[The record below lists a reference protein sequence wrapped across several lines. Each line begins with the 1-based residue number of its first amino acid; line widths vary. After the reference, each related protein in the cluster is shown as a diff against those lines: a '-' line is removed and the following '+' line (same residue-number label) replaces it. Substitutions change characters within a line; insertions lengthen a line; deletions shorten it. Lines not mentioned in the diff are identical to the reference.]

1 MKNALPDGAKL
12 GVFGHFQTGIPDTH
26 QKTKHC
32 SIALR
37 SNEHVDERKPDGFGD
52 VWVITSVLGRHFL
65 IALQSHGDDFEPF
78 ELKCSAVV
86 VVVVVVVVAVVVV
99 VVDGSE
105 NFGRQRSQERK
116 VLDERAERSLGHH
129 EDLLRD
135 DDLGQL
141 VVDNH
146 RFPNTD
152 CMREIRQMN

>member
-1 MKNALPDGAKL
+1 MKNVLPDGAKL
-12 GVFGHFQTGIPDTH
+12 GVFGHFKTGIPDTR

-32 SIALR
+32 SIASR
-37 SNEHVDERKPDGFGD
+37 SNEHVDERKPDGLGD
-52 VWVITSVLGRHFL
+52 AWVITSVLGRHFL

-78 ELKCSAVV
+78 ELKCSS
-86 VVVVVVVVAVVVV
+86 VV

-116 VLDERAERSLGHH
+116 VLDERAERLLGHH

-141 VVDNH
+141 FVDNH
-146 RFPNTD
+146 RFLNTG
-152 CMREIRQMN
+152 CMREMRQMN